1 MTTEELVRARKALLE
16 GHFQLSSGLH
26 SDRYVQCARLFED
39 PRDAER
45 LGRELAAQ
53 LGGSFDVVVSPA
65 LGGLL
70 IGYEVARA
78 LTLPFLFTERQE
90 GVMTMRRGFELG
102 PGSRALIVED
112 VLTTGKSTGEVAA
125 VVRSKGAVSAAA
137 ASVINRGCTE
147 ASLGM
152 PITSLLKL
160 PLTTY
165 RPEDCP
171 LCKSGKPIDKPGSRP
186 KPQL

>member
-1 MTTEELVRARKALLE
+1 MTTEELIRSRKALLE

-45 LGRELAAQ
+45 LGRELAERIHD
-53 LGGSFDVVVSPA
+53 SIDVVVSPA

-78 LTLPFLFTERQE
+78 LKLPFLFTERQE
-90 GVMTMRRGFELG
+90 GVMTLRRGFRIHSG
-102 PGSRALIVED
+102 TRILIVED
-112 VLTTGKSTGEVAA
+112 VLTTGKSTGEVAK
-125 VVRSKGAVSAAA
+125 VVRDLGGLPVAA

-147 ASLGM
+147 KSLGL
-152 PITSLLKL
+152 PIHSLLGL

-165 RPEDCP
+165 KPEECP
-171 LCKSGKPIDKPGSRP
+171 LCKAGKPIDKPGSRP
-186 KPQL
+186 SPK